1 MEEKKCYDC
10 KLILPLNDFEK
21 CKKYKDGLHYR
32 CKVCKKKYREKNKE
46 KIKILNKKRD
56 YEKMKIVNKNY
67 REKNKEKIKDI
78 NRISGKK
85 YREKNKEKIKKYA
98 KEYYK
103 KNKHL
108 KAWRDML
115 KSSLKRLGQKKEA
128 ATIELLGYSALEL
141 KNHIQSLFVDGMT
154 WDNHGEWHI
163 DHIKPVSSF
172 PKTTHPSVVNALTNL
187 QPLWWL
193 DNLSKNK
200 FIY

>member
-1 MEEKKCYDC
+1 
-10 KLILPLNDFEK
+10 
-21 CKKYKDGLHYR
+21 
-32 CKVCKKKYREKNKE
+32 
-46 KIKILNKKRD
+46 
-56 YEKMKIVNKNY
+56 MKIVNKNY
-67 REKNKEKIKDI
+67 REKNKEKIKEI

-85 YREKNKEKIKKYA
+85 YSEKNKEKIKKYA